1 MNNEA
6 SSSSTLVGSII
17 AYEQGELND
26 QEVVC
31 LFAELVKSGMAWSLQ
46 GSYGRTANALIKEGW
61 IDHEGNVSLAV
72 LEL

>member
-1 MNNEA
+1 MN
-6 SSSSTLVGSII
+6 STSQIANII

-31 LFAELVKSGMAWSLQ
+31 LFADLVRSGLAWELQ
-46 GSYGRTANALIKEGW
+46 GHYGRTATALIKEGW
-61 IDHEGNVSLAV
+61 FDREGNLSLAV

>member
-1 MNNEA
+1 MNNTT
-6 SSSSTLVGSII
+6 SSIDSII

-46 GSYGRTANALIKEGW
+46 GSYGRTAKALIEEGW
-61 IDHEGNVSLAV
+61 IDHEGNLSLAV

>member
-6 SSSSTLVGSII
+6 STLVDNII

-26 QEVVC
+26 REIVC
-31 LFAELVKSGMAWSLQ
+31 LFADLVRSGMAWSLQ
-46 GSYGRTANALIKEGW
+46 GHYGRTANALIKEGW
-61 IDHEGNVSLAV
+61 IDREGNVSLAV

>member
-6 SSSSTLVGSII
+6 STLVDNII

-31 LFAELVKSGMAWSLQ
+31 LFADLVKSGMAWSLQ
-46 GSYGRTANALIKEGW
+46 GSYGRTATALIKEGW
-61 IDHEGNVSLAV
+61 IDREGNVSLAV

>member
-1 MNNEA
+1 MNNTT
-6 SSSSTLVGSII
+6 SSIDNII

-46 GSYGRTANALIKEGW
+46 GSYGRTALALIEEGW
-61 IDHEGNVSLAV
+61 IDHKGNVSLAV
-72 LEL
+72 FEL

>member
-1 MNNEA
+1 MN
-6 SSSSTLVGSII
+6 STSQIANII

-31 LFAELVKSGMAWSLQ
+31 LFAELVRSGLAWELQ
-46 GSYGRTANALIKEGW
+46 GHYGRTASALIKEGW
-61 IDHEGNVSLAV
+61 FDREGNLSLAV